1 MRRLAIYILLAFLPV
16 LSFAEDRAKQVSRF
30 TYGAEWGYILTFYNG
45 YHYNFFSPDGWR
57 VNEKDAGACFYSNAE
72 IYAHAGFNL
81 SNDWN
86 ISAYLG
92 YTAIQDKDHC
102 IPVSLRATRYFREN
116 GKGDRWLAYID
127 VGSGV
132 SIKKHPQELFTGK
145 LGTGYR
151 LSLSEKTKLDV
162 LASLRM
168 TYAHSNIEFENTQI
182 SFDRINRNNVY
193 GCALSVGLSL
203 TF

>member
-1 MRRLAIYILLAFLPV
+1 
-16 LSFAEDRAKQVSRF
+16 
-30 TYGAEWGYILTFYNG
+30 
-45 YHYNFFSPDGWR
+45 
-57 VNEKDAGACFYSNAE
+57 
-72 IYAHAGFNL
+72 
-81 SNDWN
+81 
-86 ISAYLG
+86 
-92 YTAIQDKDHC
+92 
-102 IPVSLRATRYFREN
+102 LRATRYFKEN
-116 GKGDRWLAYID
+116 GNGDRWLAYID

-132 SIKKHPQELFTGK
+132 SIKKHPQELLTGK

-182 SFDRINRNNVY
+182 SYERINRNNMY
-193 GCALSVGLSL
+193 GYALSVGLSL